1 MSIVVVYES
10 MFGNTMKVA
19 EAIAE
24 ALRETGEVRFGSV
37 DEIKPDE
44 AGDATL
50 IVVGAPTQAFGMPR
64 AEGRDA
70 ARKAARKHDYP
81 PVLAG
86 GTTLRSWLD
95 QLPDGSATVATFD
108 TRFNKPA
115 WMTGSAAKKIARR
128 LQDKG
133 YAVVATE
140 SFFVQTSGGPLAPG
154 ELNRASAW
162 ALTLAEAAVE
172 VAI

>member
-1 MSIVVVYES
+1 MSILVVYES

-24 ALRETGEVRFGSV
+24 ALRVTGDVRFGSV
-37 DEIKPDE
+37 DEIKPE
-44 AGDATL
+44 DARDAAL
-50 IVVGAPTQAFGMPR
+50 IVAGAPTQAFGLPR

-95 QLPDGSATVATFD
+95 ELPEGSATVAAFD

-128 LQDKG
+128 LEGKG
-133 YAVVATE
+133 YTVAATE
-140 SFFVQTSGGPLAPG
+140 SFFVTTSGGPLAPG
-154 ELNRASAW
+154 EIERASAW
-162 ALTLAEAAVE
+162 ARSLAEASVP
-172 VAI
+172 VAP